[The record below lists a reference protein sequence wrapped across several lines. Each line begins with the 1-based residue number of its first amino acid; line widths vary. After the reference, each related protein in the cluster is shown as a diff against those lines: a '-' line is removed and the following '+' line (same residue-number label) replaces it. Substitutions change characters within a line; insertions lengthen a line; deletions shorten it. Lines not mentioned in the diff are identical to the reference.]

1 MAEAIR
7 AVEPVCRSCGSSELQ
22 TFLSLGSLP
31 LADGLLDAEALSRPE
46 PRHPLEVAV
55 CGDCALVQLTTEV
68 PPEVLFGGDYP
79 YYSSYSDALLEHSR
93 RNVEALVGARGLGP
107 ESLVVELASND
118 GYLLQHYR
126 RQGIP
131 VLGIDPAEGPARE
144 AIRRGIPTLREFFG
158 RALAGQLAAEGRLA
172 DVVHANNVLAHVPD
186 LNGFVEGIATLLKPD
201 GVAVVEVPY
210 VLDLID
216 QVEFDT
222 IYHEHHCYFSVTA
235 LVRLL
240 RRNGLVLNDVEH
252 LAIHGGSLRLFASRR
267 GELGAKVRALLERE
281 SRLRADRLDYYS
293 GFGERVARL
302 RDELRA
308 LLARLRVGGA
318 RIAAYG
324 AAAKGAV
331 LTNYV
336 GIGRETLEFVVDRN
350 DHKHGMF
357 MPGVHVPILPTRAL
371 RERRP
376 DYVLLLAWNFREEIL
391 AQQAD
396 YLRAGG
402 RFIVPVPRPEI
413 VGGVESP

>member
-1 MAEAIR
+1 M
-7 AVEPVCRSCGSSELQ
+7 
-22 TFLSLGSLP
+22 
-31 LADGLLDAEALSRPE
+31 
-46 PRHPLEVAV
+46 
-55 CGDCALVQLTTEV
+55 
-68 PPEVLFGGDYP
+68 
-79 YYSSYSDALLEHSR
+79 
-93 RNVEALVGARGLGP
+93 
-107 ESLVVELASND
+107 
-118 GYLLQHYR
+118 
-126 RQGIP
+126 
-131 VLGIDPAEGPARE
+131 
-144 AIRRGIPTLREFFG
+144 
-158 RALAGQLAAEGRLA
+158 
-172 DVVHANNVLAHVPD
+172 
-186 LNGFVEGIATLLKPD
+186 
-201 GVAVVEVPY
+201 
-210 VLDLID
+210 LDLID